1 MKSHCIKVHLF
12 YKILHLSFKNEYD
25 CPLLWHATKIKP
37 PPPKKTAA
45 QPLLNHP
52 IDFCKKYD

>member
-1 MKSHCIKVHLF
+1 MA
-12 YKILHLSFKNEYD
+12 LSFKNGYD
-25 CPLLWHATKIKP
+25 RPLLWRATKIKP
-37 PPPKKTAA
+37 PTPKKTAA